1 MEKLKTYKTIEAKS
15 IQEYDDKLNEL
26 SDKGYGVILSS
37 VNFNDDTGKLD
48 YFCAT
53 MQLDP
58 QQQQV
63 INADNSINRL
73 VKSAVDE
80 TVKQLQIKQQD
91 SE

>member
-1 MEKLKTYKTIEAKS
+1 MKTYKTIEAKS

-26 SDKGYGVILSS
+26 FDKGYGVILSS
-37 VNFNDDTGKLD
+37 VNFNKETGKLD

-58 QQQQV
+58 KKQQV
-63 INADNSINRL
+63 IDADKSLSRMVRTAVNEAVERL
-73 VKSAVDE
+73 QNNKE
-80 TVKQLQIKQQD
+80 D